1 MRNAVG
7 ELMKKNKGLIIL
19 ISVLGVIVLVVGSFA
34 AAFALSKV
42 EGTPSTEVWEA
53 DMKYDIGNTFQLQ
66 KDPGKDFVILNL
78 TDIQYND
85 FLDVFQ
91 RDYTEKTIKELIER
105 IKPDLIT
112 MTGDQIWAPF
122 VKYSIEDLIEFMD
135 SFKIPW
141 APVNGNHD
149 GEGNVDLNALAE
161 LYEKS
166 EYCLFRKGPS
176 NIGGVGNFVINIMEG
191 DVIVESLIMMDS
203 GSGAKFDDMAE
214 EDKMYGYELDD
225 DFNLKRDENG
235 ELITRQIGHDY
246 DYIKPEQVEWYRWCV
261 RGAAEYNASK
271 GAEAPESAL
280 FIHIALPE
288 YYYAYCDYL
297 LDGKS
302 EEYGFFGA
310 MREDVCCSKKNSG
323 MFDAILEEGSTK
335 FVFAGHDHVN
345 DYSLIYKGV
354 RLTYALKTG
363 DRCYAEDDV
372 NGGTVFTVGDS
383 RNVRHEYVKID

>member
-1 MRNAVG
+1 MK
-7 ELMKKNKGLIIL
+7 KKNKGLIIL
-19 ISVLGVIVLVVGSFA
+19 ISVLAVIIVAVGSFA
-34 AAFALSKV
+34 AAFALSMEK
-42 EGTPSTEVWEA
+42 GTPSAEVWEEN
-53 DMKYDIGNTFQLQ
+53 MEYDINNTVQLQ
-66 KDPGKDFVILNL
+66 KTPGEDFVILNL

-85 FLDVFQ
+85 FLDIG
-91 RDYTEKTIKELIER
+91 RRKYTEQTITELIER
-105 IKPDLIT
+105 VKPDLIT

-122 VKYSIEDLIEFMD
+122 VKYSLDDLIEFMD

-149 GEGNVDLNALAE
+149 GEGNVDLNAAAE
-161 LYEKS
+161 KYEAS
-166 EYCLFRKGPS
+166 EYCLFSKGPG
-176 NIGGVGNFVINIMEG
+176 NIGGVGNYVINIMEG

-203 GSGAKFDDMAE
+203 GSSADFDDMAE
-214 EDKMYGYELDD
+214 SDKMYGWELDD
-225 DFNLKRDENG
+225 DFELKRDEDGN
-235 ELITRQIGHDY
+235 LIERQIGHDY
-246 DYIKPEQVEWYRWCV
+246 AYIQPEQIEWYRWCV
-261 RGAAEYNASK
+261 RGAAAYNEEK
-271 GAEAPESAL
+271 GAPAPESAL

-297 LDGKS
+297 IDGKS

-323 MFDAILEEGSTK
+323 MFDAILEENSTK

-345 DYSLIYKGV
+345 DYSLLYKGV

-372 NGGTVFTVGDS
+372 NGGTVFTVGETRS
-383 RNVRHEYVKID
+383 VRHEYVTIE

>member
-1 MRNAVG
+1 
-7 ELMKKNKGLIIL
+7 MKKHTGLKVFIA
-19 ISVLGVIVLVVGSFA
+19 VLASIVIVVGAFA
-34 AAFALSKV
+34 AGFALSSVK
-42 EGTPSTEVWEA
+42 GTPSAEVWEA
-53 DMKYDIGNTFQLQ
+53 DMEYKIENTITLQ
-66 KDPGKDFVILNL
+66 KTPGKDFVVLNL

-85 FLDVFQ
+85 FLDIG
-91 RDYTEKTIKELIER
+91 RRKYTEETVRELVER
-105 IKPDLIT
+105 VKPDLIT

-149 GEGNVDLNALAE
+149 GEGNVDLNAAAE
-161 LYEKS
+161 KYAES
-166 EYCLFRKGPS
+166 EYCLFRKGPG
-176 NIGGVGNFVINIMEG
+176 NIGGVGNYVINVMEG

-203 GSGAKFDDMAE
+203 GSSADFDDLAD
-214 EDKMYGYELDD
+214 EDKLYGWELDD
-225 DFNLKRDENG
+225 DFELKRDSEGN
-235 ELITRQIGHDY
+235 LIQRQIGHDY
-246 DYIKPEQVEWYRWCV
+246 DYLKPSQIEWYRWCV
-261 RGAAEYNASK
+261 RGAAAYNESK
-271 GAEAPESAL
+271 GAPAPESAL

-297 LDGKS
+297 IDGKS

-335 FVFAGHDHVN
+335 YVFAGHDHVN
-345 DYSLIYKGV
+345 DFSLIYKGV

-363 DRCYAEDDV
+363 DRCYADDDV
-372 NGGTVFTVGDS
+372 NGGTVFRIGEKRSV
-383 RNVRHEYVKID
+383 NHEYVDID